1 MRGAAA
7 GRPLY
12 GIDAGGSGTTVRA
25 WNGDRWT
32 APPLNPSS
40 VGRDR
45 AGRHLS
51 ELFARLR
58 VHAEGAR
65 APGGEGSSA
74 GAGPAL
80 WLASASVGG
89 ATAKQEAARCAVA
102 AREAG
107 LRADLVISNDV
118 TPLLL
123 SFPPGAG
130 HVITVCGTGSA
141 FLATDGWS
149 APARIGGCEY
159 LGSDEGSAFD
169 LGLRGLRAAVRG
181 LDGRA
186 PHSALSDLLAAHA
199 GAPVTELA
207 RRLARLPF
215 PKAPVATLA
224 PVVLRAWLDGD
235 RVAAGL
241 VGEVIG
247 ELLLGVRAAR
257 DAAALS
263 PGWHLSVLGGVMT
276 GCPEFFALL
285 AKDTAALG
293 SGPVRLVGD
302 PASLVLEALE
312 ALSRAGYRFSSDPR
326 IDSGVWHTELSAP
339 RTELPCGKAD
349 QWTSSNATS
358 NSVASTITL

>member
-45 AGRHLS
+45 ADRYLS
-51 ELFARLR
+51 ELFAQLR
-58 VHAEGAR
+58 AHAEGTPV
-65 APGGEGSSA
+65 PGGEGSRGRA
-74 GAGPAL
+74 GAAL
-80 WLASASVGG
+80 WLASSSVGG
-89 ATAKQEAARCAVA
+89 ATAEQETARCAAA
-102 AREAG
+102 AREAD
-107 LRADLVISNDV
+107 LRADLIISNDV

-123 SFPPGAG
+123 SFPPGTG
-130 HVITVCGTGSA
+130 HVITVCGTGSV
-141 FLATDGWS
+141 FLATDGRS

-186 PHSALSDLLAAHA
+186 PNSALSDLLAARA
-199 GAPVTELA
+199 GAPATELA
-207 RRLARLPF
+207 RGLAQFPF
-215 PKAPVATLA
+215 PKTPVAMLA
-224 PVVLRAWLDGD
+224 PVVLQAWLDGD

-247 ELLLGVRAAR
+247 ELLLGVRTAR

-263 PGWHLSVLGGVMT
+263 PGWRLSVIGGVMT

-293 SGPVRLVGD
+293 SGPVQLIND
-302 PASLVLEALE
+302 PASVVLDAL
-312 ALSRAGYRFSSDPR
+312 AQLNLTNYRLLSDPR
-326 IDSGVWHTELSAP
+326 IDSGVWHTELTAP
-339 RTELPCGKAD
+339 RTE
-349 QWTSSNATS
+349 
-358 NSVASTITL
+358 